1 MRSRPI
7 VEQAFYARGG
17 DVKLTAK
24 AWLHDG
30 SLESTQPDASTMA
43 PHAASSPSTR
53 ALPPVTRTA
62 FGRVLRRMRKARE
75 MTRAELAAKVG
86 VSPGYVR
93 AVEKGRTEPS
103 PAAFAKL
110 AEGLGVSLVVALAF
124 LRGAGD

>member
-1 MRSRPI
+1 M
-7 VEQAFYARGG
+7 
-17 DVKLTAK
+17 KLTAK
-24 AWLHDG
+24 ARLHDD
-30 SLESTQPDASTMA
+30 SLDSTQPDASRAMSSH
-43 PHAASSPSTR
+43 PASSPSTR
-53 ALPPVTRTA
+53 ALPLATRTA

-86 VSPGYVR
+86 VSPAYIR

-103 PAAFAKL
+103 PAAFGKL

>member
-1 MRSRPI
+1 
-7 VEQAFYARGG
+7 
-17 DVKLTAK
+17 VKLTAK
-24 AWLHDG
+24 ARLRDG
-30 SLESTQPDASTMA
+30 SLDSTQPDSSRAMSSH
-43 PHAASSPSTR
+43 PASSPSTR
-53 ALPPVTRTA
+53 ALPPATRTA

-86 VSPGYVR
+86 VSPAYIR

-103 PAAFAKL
+103 PAAFGKL

>member
-24 AWLHDG
+24 ARLHDG
-30 SLESTQPDASTMA
+30 SLESTQPDATMA

-93 AVEKGRTEPS
+93 AVEKGRTVPS